1 MHQPVLL
8 QEVITFLNLKPG
20 DSIVD
25 GTVDGGGHAE
35 AIIRKIMPGGKFL
48 GLDWDERMLAKCES
62 RIANRKNIFLR
73 HGNYADLPVILEK
86 EKFGKADGLLLDLG
100 FSSEQLARQ
109 NFSEKNLGGQAGSGR
124 GFSFDEASAT
134 EPLLMTYD
142 DSRKPIREVL
152 RTLSEK
158 EIANII
164 FEFGGERF
172 SRRIARAIA
181 EREKRKPIMFAGE
194 LAEIVRNALSRSYE
208 RGRIDPATRTF
219 QAFRIYANDEL
230 GNLEGILGNLDA
242 IIKPGGRAVI
252 ISFHSLEDRIVKR
265 AFLKF
270 AKEKKAEILT
280 KKPIIAQADETKENP
295 RSRSAKL
302 RAIKVLML

>member
-8 QEVITFLNLKPG
+8 QEVITFLDPRSG
-20 DSIVD
+20 DCIID

-35 AIIRKIMPGGKFL
+35 AIIRKIMPSGKFL

-62 RIANRKNIFLR
+62 RILHQDSCGQANRANIFLR
-73 HGNYADLPVILEK
+73 HGNYANLPEILKK
-86 EKFGKADGLLLDLG
+86 EKFGIADGLLLDLG
-100 FSSEQLARQ
+100 FSSEQLV
-109 NFSEKNLGGQAGSGR
+109 GSGR
-124 GFSFDEASAT
+124 GFSFDEASAM

-142 DSRKPIREVL
+142 DSRRPVREIL

-164 FEFGGERF
+164 FDFGGERF
-172 SRRIARAIA
+172 SRRIARAIM
-181 EREKRKPIMFAGE
+181 EREKRKPILCVGE
-194 LAEIVRNALSRSYE
+194 LAETVRSTLPRNYE

-230 GNLEGILGNLDA
+230 NNLERVLDDLDA
-242 IIKPGGRAVI
+242 IIKPGGRVVV

-265 AFLKF
+265 AFQKF
-270 AKEKKAEILT
+270 LKEKKVEVLT
-280 KKPIIAQADETKENP
+280 KKPMVARDEEIKENP

-302 RAIKVLML
+302 RAIKLISRR

>member
-8 QEVITFLNLKPG
+8 QEVITFLDPKPG
-20 DSIVD
+20 DHIVD

-35 AIIRKIMPGGKFL
+35 AVVRKIMPGGKFL
-48 GLDWDERMLAKCES
+48 GLDWDDAMLLDCKA
-62 RIANRKNIFLR
+62 RIGTDKNIFLL
-73 HGNYADLPVILEK
+73 HGNYADLPTVLEK

-100 FSSEQLARQ
+100 FSSEQIA
-109 NFSEKNLGGQAGSGR
+109 KSGR
-124 GFSFDEASAT
+124 GFGFGEANAQ

-142 DSRKPIREVL
+142 DSRKPVREIL

-158 EIANII
+158 EIADII

-181 EREKRKPIMFAGE
+181 EREKQKPMLSVGE
-194 LAEIVRNALSRSYE
+194 LAETVRNALPRGYE
-208 RGRIDPATRTF
+208 HGRIDRATRTF

-230 GNLEGILGNLDA
+230 KNLERILDALDA
-242 IIKPGGRAVI
+242 IIKPGGRVVV

-265 AFLKF
+265 AFQKF
-270 AKEKKAEILT
+270 SKEKKAEVLT
-280 KKPIIAQADETKENP
+280 KKPVMAQAGETKENP

-302 RAIKVLML
+302 RAIKVLI